1 MTYNELFIAVKD
13 YLQNDFP
20 TNTWTNIAGSDVIS
34 SDGTEQINLF
44 IKQAEERIYNSVQ
57 IPALRKNVTGVTT
70 DGNKYLSCPTD
81 FLSVFSMA
89 VIDGDGNYEYL
100 LNKDVNFI
108 RAAYPNPNET
118 GLPRYYALF
127 GPTVAASIISDEL
140 SFILGPT
147 PDDNYNVELH
157 YYYYPES
164 IVQSPVTSLGAI
176 TSGGSGYVNGTYYNV
191 PLTNGTGNGASA
203 NIIISGG
210 AVTSITLTNG
220 GALYTVGNSLS
231 VGLSAGLGFSV
242 PVATVGNHDGRTWLG
257 DSYSPV
263 LLYGTLVEAYT
274 FLKGDADLVGL
285 YDKKYQEALSQ
296 LNRLGTGLERG
307 DAYRDGQ
314 ARIKVN
320 P

>member
-1 MTYNELFIAVKD
+1 MTYNELFIAVKN

-20 TNTWTNIAGSDVIS
+20 TNTWTDVAGTGTTT
-34 SDGTEQINLF
+34 SDGTSQINFF
-44 IKQAEERIYNSVQ
+44 IQQAEERVYNTVQ

-70 DGNKYLSCPTD
+70 NGNKYLSCPSD

-89 VIDGDGNYEYL
+89 VIDGDNNYEYL

-108 RAAYPNPNET
+108 RAAYPNPNDE

-127 GPTVAASIISDEL
+127 GPTVTSNVITDEL

-147 PDDNYNVELH
+147 PDAAYDVELH

-164 IVQSPVTSLGAI
+164 I
-176 TSGGSGYVNGTYYNV
+176 
-191 PLTNGTGNGASA
+191 
-203 NIIISGG
+203 
-210 AVTSITLTNG
+210 
-220 GALYTVGNSLS
+220 TV
-231 VGLSAGLGFSV
+231 A
-242 PVATVGNHDGRTWLG
+242 ADGRTWLG
-257 DSYSPV
+257 DNYSPV
-263 LLYGTLVEAYT
+263 LLYGTMLEAYI
-274 FLKGDADLVGL
+274 FLKGETDMMAAYKAK
-285 YDKKYQEALSQ
+285 YDEALGQ

-314 ARIKVN
+314 AKIKVS